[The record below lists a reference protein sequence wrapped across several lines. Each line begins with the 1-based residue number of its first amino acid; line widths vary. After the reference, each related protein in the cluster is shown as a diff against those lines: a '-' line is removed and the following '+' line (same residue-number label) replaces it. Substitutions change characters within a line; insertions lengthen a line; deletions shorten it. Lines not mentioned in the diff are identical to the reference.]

1 MKILLAVS
9 GGIDSMYLA
18 ENAGDLFPGCSF
30 AVAHCNFRLRG
41 AESDRDEAFVRD
53 WCAAHGLP
61 FHLQPFDTA
70 AFAAERGVSIEMA
83 ARELRY
89 RWFARLCADD
99 GFDAVA
105 VAHNA
110 DDDAETMLLN
120 LLRGTGIRG
129 LRGMDPDSPIPY
141 GEGSGRLLR
150 PMLGLTRSAI
160 TVWMTQHGCAW
171 REDGTNTDTAIR
183 RNLLR
188 HKVFPLFEE
197 INPAFREALARD
209 REHLAQVD
217 DIAEAFFLRER
228 PRVQDSEGRIDIGRL
243 LSCPHWHWILFRLT
257 EDSGLD
263 TGHLETLISVLESG
277 DLSGTRQFGPWTLS
291 RGFLFPTDDLLAESP
306 RVRLRVIPRTADF
319 SPIPPDGTLFLDADL
334 LPGEPVVRPW
344 RPGDWMVPLGMKGR
358 KKLSDLFTDLKFS
371 AADKARARVL
381 EHPAGGSRVAALA
394 GRRIDDTLRVTEKT
408 SRILVVEWIN

>member
-18 ENAGDLFPGCSF
+18 NNAGDLFPGCSF

-41 AESDRDEAFVRD
+41 AESDGDETFVRG

-61 FHLQPFDTA
+61 LYVQAFDTA
-70 AFAAERGVSIEMA
+70 AFAAEQGVSIEMA

-89 RWFARLCADD
+89 CWFAQLCADE

-120 LLRGTGIRG
+120 LLRGTGTRG
-129 LRGMDPDSPIPY
+129 LRGMAPDSSLPY
-141 GEGSGRLLR
+141 GEGQGRLLR

-160 TVWMTQHGCAW
+160 TAWMTQHGCAW
-171 REDGTNTDTAIR
+171 REDGTNADTAFK

-188 HKVFPLFEE
+188 NKVFPLFEE

-217 DIAEAFFLRER
+217 DIAEAFFLREG
-228 PRVQDSEGRIDIGRL
+228 PRVQDSEGRIDVGRL
-243 LSCPHWHWILFRLT
+243 MAGPHWRWLLFRLT

-263 TGHLETLISVLESG
+263 AGHLEQLVSVLETG

-291 RGFLFPTDDLLAESP
+291 RGYLLPAAALSEAEP
-306 RVRLRVIPRTADF
+306 RVRLQVLPRTADF
-319 SPIPPDGTLFLDADL
+319 SPIPPAGTLYLDADL
-334 LPGEPVVRPW
+334 LPGEPVIRPW
-344 RPGDWMVPLGMKGR
+344 RAGDWMVPLGMKGR
-358 KKLSDLFTDLKFS
+358 KKLSDLFADLKFS

-394 GRRIDDTLRVTEKT
+394 GRRIDDSLRVTEKT
-408 SRILVVEWIN
+408 TRILVVEWIN